1 MGLKRPRLRQPLQLP
16 RFPRRE
22 RDTLLLAVAALA
34 LLACLFRPTVPWQR
48 QLPELM
54 VVLDITQS
62 MHTPDQSVDGRA
74 LPRLQAAKQRL
85 REALAL
91 LPCGSRVGWGLF
103 TEYRSFLLFTPVEV
117 CAHLDELRDSLAH
130 LDNRMAWIGASE
142 VAKGLYGGM
151 KIARDLPRPAAL
163 VFVTDGHES
172 PPLNPRHR
180 PRFDLERGEVPGLIV
195 GVGGDR
201 PLAIPKLDPSGRPL
215 GSWGAE
221 DVLQTDPRSR
231 GRGGSVGGEQMVET
245 EGDAPPSAALG
256 ATPGSEH
263 LSSLRQPYL
272 ELLAEETGLRYHRL
286 DTAAALA
293 AALQA
298 PALTKPVP
306 VQADFRMPLAALAL
320 VLLLARLVRP
330 GAWAQA
336 RGVLRRLSWK
346 RALPRSS

>member
-1 MGLKRPRLRQPLQLP
+1 MPARLQKFVKPLQQRLQA
-16 RFPRRE
+16 E
-22 RDTLLLAVAALA
+22 RDTLLLAGAALA
-34 LLACLFRPTVPWQR
+34 LAACLFKPTVPWER
-48 QLPELM
+48 PLPELM

-62 MHTPDQSVDGRA
+62 MHTPDQFIDGRA
-74 LPRLQAAKQRL
+74 LPRLQAAQQRL

-91 LPCGSRVGWGLF
+91 LPCGSRVGWALF

-195 GVGGDR
+195 GVGGDT
-201 PLAIPKLDPSGRPL
+201 LQAIPKRDPSGRPL
-215 GSWGAE
+215 GSWAAE
-221 DVLQTDPRSR
+221 DVLQTDPRSL
-231 GRGGSVGGEQMVET
+231 GRGGSVGGERMVET
-245 EGDAPPSAALG
+245 EGDAPPTAALG

-272 ELLAEETGLRYHRL
+272 ELLAAETGLQYHRL

-293 AALQA
+293 AALQT

-306 VQADFRMPLAALAL
+306 VQADLRVPLALLAL
-320 VLLLARLVRP
+320 SLLLARLAQP
-330 GAWAQA
+330 GWLARARNAW
-336 RGVLRRLSWK
+336 GGLSSK
-346 RALPRSS
+346 RARPRSS